1 MNPLAL
7 QSRGWSRRRLICTGV
22 VLFAAQVILVL
33 WFGQRPGSLPQ
44 RPSFSTVISLVPE
57 GQPME
62 QFEKFI
68 APDDPTLFAL
78 PGLNGFSGSAWL
90 QYPAL
95 DYQPPDYSE
104 PLRWLEINE
113 QSLGETFSSFL
124 ATNTLAT
131 PMIADKPLPPLQ
143 RYEPNYPNE
152 PVPARSLLR
161 IEGELA
167 GRMLPGV
174 PLLKSWPHSQLL
186 SNTVA
191 QVVAS
196 PDGMTLSA
204 TLLTGSGLTQ
214 ADTYALKLAGN
225 TRWRPVHR
233 HDGRA
238 DLAESLAWG
247 RMIFQWHTLPLPAT
261 SATAQP

>member
-7 QSRGWSRRRLICTGV
+7 QSGGWSRRRLICVGAL
-22 VLFAAQVILVL
+22 LFMTQVSLVL
-33 WFGQRPGSLPQ
+33 WLGQRARPLPQ
-44 RPSFSTVISLVPE
+44 RPAFNTVVSLVPD
-57 GQPME
+57 GPPME

-68 APDDPTLFAL
+68 ALEDPTLFAL
-78 PGLNGFSGSAWL
+78 PGLNGFSGPAWL
-90 QYPAL
+90 LYPAL

-113 QSLGETFSSFL
+113 QSLGETFSGFL
-124 ATNTLAT
+124 ATNTLVA

-167 GRMLPGV
+167 GRTLPGAS
-174 PLLKSWPHSQLL
+174 LLKSWPHSQLL
-186 SNTVA
+186 SNTIT

-196 PDGMTLSA
+196 PDGVTLSA
-204 TLLTGSGLTQ
+204 TLLTGSGLTE
-214 ADTYALKLAGN
+214 ADAYALKLAGN
-225 TRWRPVHR
+225 KRWRPLPR
-233 HDGRA
+233 HDGGVDR
-238 DLAESLAWG
+238 AESLAWG
-247 RMIFQWHTLPLPAT
+247 RMTFEWHTLPLPT
-261 SATAQP
+261 SNGVVQP